1 MYLLKRKQ
9 ISSRSTEPL
18 VTLTIHIK
26 WSRIVSY
33 LIQLI
38 TIIMFSSVSVLL
50 VCAGS
55 LLAQDCPLPPPSVCT
70 NGDITCD
77 MGVGSDGCWLGD
89 YCMPAGSVCPPP
101 TTACFMPP
109 PSTCADGDILCD
121 MGVGTD
127 GCWMGDYCMPAGSE
141 CPPPVTT
148 TECVPPPPAGPC
160 AEEGELLCSMGS
172 DDNGCYMGDICIFCD
187 EEPCFC
193 PEY

>member
-1 MYLLKRKQ
+1 MG
-9 ISSRSTEPL
+9 
-18 VTLTIHIK
+18 
-26 WSRIVSY
+26 
-33 LIQLI
+33 IQLITVI

-109 PSTCADGDILCD
+109 PVLMVIFSVTWVLAL
-121 MGVGTD
+121 MG
-127 GCWMGDYCMPAGSE
+127 AGWE
-141 CPPPVTT
+141 TT
-148 TECVPPPPAGPC
+148 AC
-160 AEEGELLCSMGS
+160 LLGQS
-172 DDNGCYMGDICIFCD
+172 
-187 EEPCFC
+187 
-193 PEY
+193 

>member
-1 MYLLKRKQ
+1 MG
-9 ISSRSTEPL
+9 I
-18 VTLTIHIK
+18 
-26 WSRIVSY
+26 
-33 LIQLI
+33 IQLITII

-109 PSTCADGDILCD
+109 PSTCADGVILCD
-121 MGVGTD
+121 MGVDTD

-160 AEEGELLCSMGS
+160 AEEGELLFPWALMTMVATWETSASSVTRSLASVQNIRSSCHFTTLLISILS
-172 DDNGCYMGDICIFCD
+172 YKYTECRQK
-187 EEPCFC
+187 
-193 PEY
+193 

>member
-1 MYLLKRKQ
+1 MG
-9 ISSRSTEPL
+9 
-18 VTLTIHIK
+18 
-26 WSRIVSY
+26 
-33 LIQLI
+33 IQLI
-38 TIIMFSSVSVLL
+38 TIVTIIMFSSVSVLL

-77 MGVGSDGCWLGD
+77 MGVGSDGCWL
-89 YCMPAGSVCPPP
+89 
-101 TTACFMPP
+101 
-109 PSTCADGDILCD
+109 
-121 MGVGTD
+121 
-127 GCWMGDYCMPAGSE
+127 GDYCMPAGSE

>member
-1 MYLLKRKQ
+1 MG
-9 ISSRSTEPL
+9 
-18 VTLTIHIK
+18 
-26 WSRIVSY
+26 
-33 LIQLI
+33 IQLI
-38 TIIMFSSVSVLL
+38 TIVTIIMFSSVSVLL

-70 NGDITCD
+70 NGDITCN
-77 MGVGSDGCWLGD
+77 MGVGSDGSWLGD

-127 GCWMGDYCMPAGSE
+127 GCWMGDYCMPAGS
-141 CPPPVTT
+141 
-148 TECVPPPPAGPC
+148 C

-187 EEPCFC
+187 EE
-193 PEY
+193 